1 MTETAPQLTRP
12 KKRPAAKRKPQTEAK
27 KRPQEEKERK
37 ATEERS
43 RRRRQSENVPVI
55 REGEQRGLSVEWE
68 IRIEYEKYRR
78 QRAAR
83 EELRRAEA
91 AREVL
96 PEERREEKK
105 EKKEEK
111 KEERKEEK
119 KAEATSAAAEGSEYT
134 PTRTRRCRSRQ
145 RRRRIPRGIEVQ
157 MDPQQVQEM
166 ANALQ
171 QLQTRVNQLATENEA
186 LRNQHLGM
194 QAMAES
200 IGELAKNLGK
210 KDDKKDRRLLVDTKG
225 LGKPEMFN
233 NDELGFRRRSRTI
246 CNLTVGV
253 FGKEF
258 QDVLE
263 FCLDRDDPV
272 DMTELVTKFGF

>member
-1 MTETAPQLTRP
+1 
-12 KKRPAAKRKPQTEAK
+12 
-27 KRPQEEKERK
+27 
-37 ATEERS
+37 
-43 RRRRQSENVPVI
+43 
-55 REGEQRGLSVEWE
+55 
-68 IRIEYEKYRR
+68 
-78 QRAAR
+78 
-83 EELRRAEA
+83 
-91 AREVL
+91 
-96 PEERREEKK
+96 
-105 EKKEEK
+105 
-111 KEERKEEK
+111 
-119 KAEATSAAAEGSEYT
+119 
-134 PTRTRRCRSRQ
+134 
-145 RRRRIPRGIEVQ
+145 

-233 NDELGFRRRSRTI
+233 NDELGFRRWSRTI

-272 DMTELVTKFGF
+272 DMTELVTKFGIDPEIDPEAGIPGLEDKCDQLYRVLSSLTSGESEDLVVGCAMHRAMRPGVV